1 MVAFKTSFKLKDKS
15 RLNTRLTKLRVA
27 AITVLRVECHAQ
39 RLSISRQS
47 LPRGLTSSSQ
57 RICEQVKT
65 TLLKISNVETSLKYG
80 KQWLEIKASDP
91 VFRRPQPLPPKI
103 IQLLGLFPIF
113 SESNLYIH
121 LSH

>member
-27 AITVLRVECHAQ
+27 AITVLRVECHAL

-47 LPRGLTSSSQ
+47 LPRGRTSSSQ

-80 KQWLEIKASDP
+80 KQWLEIKASDL
-91 VFRRPQPLPPKI
+91 VIRRPQPLPPKI
-103 IQLLGLFPIF
+103 IARIVSDIL
-113 SESNLYIH
+113 
-121 LSH
+121 